1 MDIHNLRDL
10 LNEFEHACRGGDYEI
25 SEQLKKEIVKLLDYE
40 EEETANVL
48 ADLCQKIDWL
58 TQELERQKSFWM
70 RKYVN
75 EKEKAERYEK
85 TIEEILYHYPTPIDE
100 ELDYENAYSEV
111 KEIAKQALEVTG
123 Q

>member
-1 MDIHNLRDL
+1 MDIRNFHDL

-25 SEQLKKEIVKLLDYE
+25 SEQLKEEIVKLLDYE

-48 ADLCQKIDWL
+48 ADLRKKIDWL

-85 TIEEILYHYPTPIDE
+85 VLKIIAEHEDRYFWNGYHRND
-100 ELDYENAYSEV
+100 LW
-111 KEIAKQALEVTG
+111 KLAKQALEVNE

>member
-1 MDIHNLRDL
+1 MDIHNFHDL

-25 SEQLKKEIVKLLDYE
+25 SKQLKKEIVKLVDYE

-75 EKEKAERYEK
+75 EKEKAEKYKKALENIEDLEFFTNFSDKEK
-85 TIEEILYHYPTPIDE
+85 FAAALYH
-100 ELDYENAYSEV
+100 
-111 KEIAKQALEVTG
+111 AKNALEVNER
-123 Q
+123 

>member
-1 MDIHNLRDL
+1 MMRIYDDFENL

-25 SEQLKKEIVKLLDYE
+25 SKQLKKQIVQLLDSE
-40 EEETANVL
+40 EEKTADVL
-48 ADLCQKIDWL
+48 ADLCKKIDWL

-85 TIEEILYHYPTPIDE
+85 VLKTIAEHEYCGSIGATGYYAE
-100 ELDYENAYSEV
+100 FKSM
-111 KEIAKQALEVTG
+111 AKNALEVTE